1 MEMETEM
8 EKGRQNYQLLY
19 SSAIENGGNLW
30 LVWAIVHNVKMPDL
44 PNHKFPN
51 PRVTMFKCT

>member
-1 MEMETEM
+1 MKM
-8 EKGRQNYQLLY
+8 EKGKGLSKLPATIY

-30 LVWAIVHNVKMPDL
+30 LVWAIGHNVKMPDF

-51 PRVTMFKCT
+51 PTQCT

>member
-1 MEMETEM
+1 METEM
-8 EKGRQNYQLLY
+8 EMEMEMEKGVKITSYY

-30 LVWAIVHNVKMPDL
+30 LVWAIGHNVKMPDL

-51 PRVTMFKCT
+51 PTHYV

>member
-1 MEMETEM
+1 METEM

-19 SSAIENGGNLW
+19 SAIENGENLW
-30 LVWAIVHNVKMPDL
+30 LVWAIGHNVKMPDL

-51 PRVTMFKCT
+51 LLTMLKCS